1 MRQVTVTNACPGPVD
16 SEITLHSFTDTPGK
30 AMGVRED
37 GSKRMGAARCALLMA
52 AACHAGL
59 PEVWL
64 APQPILFF
72 VYMQQYCR
80 GLYFSLSPTL
90 GRQRVQGWHAGV
102 KGYGSLSLTGA
113 LGGGGGS
120 GGGSAGAK
128 AE

>member
-1 MRQVTVTNACPGPVD
+1 MAASAKQVALYGGALGVALPASFVDVSQLRQVPD
-16 SEITLHSFTDTPGK
+16 HQ
-30 AMGVRED
+30 
-37 GSKRMGAARCALLMA
+37 
-52 AACHAGL
+52 
-59 PEVWL
+59 EVWL

-72 VYMQQYCR
+72 VYMQQYAR
-80 GLYFSLSPTL
+80 GLYFALSPTL

-120 GGGSAGAK
+120 AGAK